1 MVLMKFN
8 KDFKNKDD
16 GKLIKANTPVDV
28 TLKRADEIVE
38 NINKLAE
45 TDTRF
50 KAWEGFNYE
59 RVKEEVKEGKVVEE
73 EVAEEGE

>member
-1 MVLMKFN
+1 MVLMTFN
-8 KDFKNKDD
+8 RSFRDNET
-16 GKLIKANTPVDV
+16 GKLVDANKPVDI

-38 NINKLAE
+38 NITKLAE
-45 TDTRF
+45 TETRF
-50 KAWEGFNYE
+50 KAWEGFKYE